1 MSARALLLAA
11 MALAVSTL
19 GGCGLHPLYGSEE
32 NKGAAGKVFDTI
44 YVDPIQGEIAG
55 YELRNAL
62 IDGLHAPMRLGD
74 AEYRLKITITQLLQA
89 IAVENNASI
98 TRYNYILTGK
108 YVLTD
113 IKGKDIKDGSESTL
127 SAYDVVT
134 SPYATLA
141 AEHDAQR
148 RSAVE
153 LAYRI
158 QTDLAVFLSHRAG
171 Q

>member
-1 MSARALLLAA
+1 MSARAFTFAVIALLASA
-11 MALAVSTL
+11 L
-19 GGCGLHPLYGSEE
+19 GGCGLHPLYGSDE
-32 NKGAAGKVFDTI
+32 NRGAAAEVFNTI
-44 YVDPIQGEIAG
+44 YVDPIEGEIAG
-55 YELRNAL
+55 YELRNSL
-62 IDGLHAPMRLGD
+62 IDGLHSPMRFGD
-74 AEYRLKITITQLLQA
+74 AQYRLKITITQLLQA

-98 TRYNYILTGK
+98 TRYNYVLTGK
-108 YVLTD
+108 YSLTD
-113 IKGKDIKDGSESTL
+113 TKGKEIKGGSESTL

-148 RSAVE
+148 RSAHE

-158 QTDLAVFLSHRAG
+158 QTDLAVFLSHRTG

>member
-1 MSARALLLAA
+1 MSARIATFAVIALLASA
-11 MALAVSTL
+11 L
-19 GGCGLHPLYGSEE
+19 GGCGLHPLYGSDE
-32 NKGAAGKVFDTI
+32 NRGAAA
-44 YVDPIQGEIAG
+44 EIAG
-55 YELRNAL
+55 YELRNSL
-62 IDGLHAPMRLGD
+62 IDGLHSPMRFGD
-74 AEYRLKITITQLLQA
+74 AQYRLKITITQLLQA

-98 TRYNYILTGK
+98 TRYNYVLTGK
-108 YVLTD
+108 YSLTD
-113 IKGKDIKDGSESTL
+113 TKGKEIKGGSESTL

-148 RSAVE
+148 RSAHE

-158 QTDLAVFLSHRAG
+158 QTDLAVFLSHRTG

>member
-1 MSARALLLAA
+1 MSARAFAFVAIVLLAPA
-11 MALAVSTL
+11 L

-32 NKGAAGKVFDTI
+32 HKGAAAEVFGTI
-44 YVDPIQGEIAG
+44 YVDPIEGEIAG
-55 YELRNAL
+55 YELRNSL
-62 IDGLHAPMRLGD
+62 IDGLHSPMRLGD
-74 AEYRLKITITQLLQA
+74 AEYRLKIMITQTLQA

-108 YVLTD
+108 YTLTD
-113 IKGKDIKDGSESTL
+113 TKGKEIKSGSESTL

-148 RSAVE
+148 RSAHE
-153 LAYRI
+153 LAYRV
-158 QTDLAVFLSHRAG
+158 QTDLAVFLSHRTG